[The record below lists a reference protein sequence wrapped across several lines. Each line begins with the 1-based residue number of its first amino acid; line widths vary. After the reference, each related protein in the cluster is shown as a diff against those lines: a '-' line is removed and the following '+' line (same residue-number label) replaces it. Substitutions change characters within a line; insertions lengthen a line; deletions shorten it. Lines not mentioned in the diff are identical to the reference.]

1 MSSLAARTREAVR
14 DRPFL
19 YDALRAGVVNYTA
32 AARYLDVDGETEAI
46 ATALRRYAEELSGT
60 PAVGADARVSME
72 SGVGRAE
79 TDTTGGDGGD
89 PLLSIEGE
97 AFARDEGSLTAL
109 LVTGAGGPALAQR
122 LLGRLA
128 IQDFDVEAAAFGAE
142 SLVIVVCRRAGVD
155 ALRAVES
162 VIEA

>member
-1 MSSLAARTREAVR
+1 MSSLAARTRAAVR
-14 DRPFL
+14 ERPFL

-46 ATALRRYAEELSGT
+46 ATALRRYADELAGE

-72 SGVGRAE
+72 SGVGRP
-79 TDTTGGDGGD
+79 DNGDGNAD
-89 PLLSIEGE
+89 ALLSVEGE
-97 AFARDEGSLTAL
+97 TYARDAGSLTAL
-109 LVTGAGGPALAQR
+109 VVAGDVGPGLAQR
-122 LLGRLA
+122 ILGRLA
-128 IQDFDVEAAAFGAE
+128 VEDFDVEAAASGNE
-142 SLVIVVCRRAGVD
+142 SLVVIVGRRAGVD